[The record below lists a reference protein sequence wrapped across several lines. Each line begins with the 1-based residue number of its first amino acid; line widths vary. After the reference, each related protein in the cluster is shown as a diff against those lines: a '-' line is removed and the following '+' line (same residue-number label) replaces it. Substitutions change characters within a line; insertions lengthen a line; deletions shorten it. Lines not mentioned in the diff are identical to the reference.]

1 MIEANNP
8 NLKSWVEV
16 PEGSDFPIQNL
27 PFGIFSTDTLSP
39 RVGVAIGDKVL
50 DLQNLYE
57 GGFLANLGM
66 SKTDFAT
73 STLNGII
80 NHGKASS
87 SALRNRISGLLRSDS
102 TELTDSSFSLTCL
115 IEIAWLALAPLLFFF
130 PQMLFSVPFFDTQRS
145 K

>member
-27 PFGIFSTDTLSP
+27 PFGIFSTETLSP

-57 GGFLANLGM
+57 GGFLADLGM
-66 SKTDFAT
+66 SITDFAT
-73 STLNGII
+73 SNLNGII

-102 TELTDSSFSLTCL
+102 TELTDSSFALTCL
-115 IEIAWLALAPLLFFF
+115 
-130 PQMLFSVPFFDTQRS
+130 
-145 K
+145 